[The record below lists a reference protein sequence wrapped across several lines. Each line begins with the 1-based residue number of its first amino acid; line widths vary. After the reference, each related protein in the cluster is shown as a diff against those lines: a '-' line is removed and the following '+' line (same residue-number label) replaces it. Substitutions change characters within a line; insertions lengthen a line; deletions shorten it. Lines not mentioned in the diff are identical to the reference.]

1 MSSEHPH
8 THVEQSGATDESLQ
22 QVHAVLLHRKPEKSE
37 GNPRFPLFLLGL
49 MCAAV
54 FFSAIYL
61 AHYSGRFDASIYNE
75 NQQPGGAAAEA
86 VVITPAMRG
95 KKVFQTNCLVC
106 HQANG
111 NGMPGV
117 FPPLAGSEW
126 VNDPAHEPHVV
137 RIVLSG
143 LQGPVTVKGTTYNN
157 VMTPFGPVLK
167 DQQIADVLSYIRQ
180 EWGNSAPEVTV
191 ETVAAI
197 RAATAGRPA
206 PWTAEELLKLP

>member
-22 QVHAVLLHRKPEKSE
+22 QVHGVLLHRKPEKSE

-49 MCAAV
+49 TCIAV
-54 FFSAIYL
+54 FFGAIYL
-61 AHYSGRFDASIYNE
+61 AHYSGRFDAAIYNE
-75 NQQPGGAAAEA
+75 NQKPGGPVETL
-86 VVITPAMRG
+86 VITPAMRG
-95 KKVFQTNCLVC
+95 KKVFQANCLVC

-111 NGMPGV
+111 NGTPGV

-126 VNDPAHEPHVV
+126 VNDPAHEPHIV
-137 RIVLSG
+137 RIVLKG
-143 LQGPVTVKGTTYNN
+143 LQGPITVKGTTYNN
-157 VMTPFGPVLK
+157 VMTPFGSVLK

-197 RAATAGRPA
+197 RAAVADRAA